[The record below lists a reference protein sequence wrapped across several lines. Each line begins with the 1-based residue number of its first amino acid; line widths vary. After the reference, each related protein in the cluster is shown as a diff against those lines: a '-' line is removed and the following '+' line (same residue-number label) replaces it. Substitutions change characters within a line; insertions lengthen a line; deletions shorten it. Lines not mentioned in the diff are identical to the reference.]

1 MATVKQYGYYIEGN
15 KISVVQK
22 DTSFDNDVN
31 SKDYGPG
38 SDKIQWKSP
47 LETVTDGL
55 EIQYIYTPSY
65 RINDLTATVTCEG
78 YQEKASTGLL
88 QLVDGGTSMP
98 TSGITHVVIR
108 GHAKWNGLHKINE
121 FTSSSLL
128 TLETKYNV
136 VDGSITNESYT
147 LYTDVDVLNDED
159 DVIDVSPYLSKALV
173 WYVKARFLEDAG
185 DIEKHEYYMRK
196 FKKMIEKHENS
207 RVAGPRVI
215 APNSHFS
222 T

>member
-1 MATVKQYGYYIEGN
+1 MATVKQYGYYIRGGN
-15 KISVVQK
+15 LLIVQK

-38 SDKIQWKSP
+38 AGRIQWKSP
-47 LETVTDGL
+47 LETVSDGL
-55 EIQYIYTPSY
+55 EISYCYSPKFRFNDFSEIKSGTAYAEAAGYLVLTSASHGQSVGTYIY
-65 RINDLTATVTCEG
+65 
-78 YQEKASTGLL
+78 
-88 QLVDGGTSMP
+88 
-98 TSGITHVVIR
+98 IR
-108 GHAKWNGLHKINE
+108 GSEKINGLHKITAEDTNTMTLSTKFSGTDATE
-121 FTSSSLL
+121 AFTIHI
-128 TLETKYNV
+128 
-136 VDGSITNESYT
+136 DI
-147 LYTDVDVLNDED
+147 DVLNDED
-159 DVIDVSPYLSKALV
+159 DNIPVSPYLSKALV

-196 FKKMIEKHENS
+196 FKKMIEKYENS